1 MKKRNSEINGVKI
14 INRYTVATFFSGFLS
29 LISSVCFLLAIFLP
43 VVSFT
48 KGSLAAEARGK
59 DFLLFLFND
68 SSSVLFSI
76 SAPILNMGSI
86 GFNTFY
92 CFGPLLIIGLV
103 FSFVLLV
110 IGLKLI
116 LVGHLYRYR
125 RPAVWSFLVFFFFL
139 LFALGLVGVGFIYKV
154 NDAVGITMEV
164 SALTIILVVISFLS
178 FVILSIIFGTAF
190 KGRVYI
196 GNVANPL
203 PSETVARQS
212 PYVSDGII
220 KPVIKVKEVTKVKY
234 EPASTL
240 PTSLSSIGGHAFSQ
254 NTSLVVAMIPRG
266 IDSLGPGAF
275 ANCPKLKIVSIPTT
289 VKQIGYNCFFNCYS
303 LERINYGGTKE
314 QWRHII
320 RGSNWLAKAKTTVVV
335 CSDGPIIVNPY
346 H

>member
-14 INRYTVATFFSGFLS
+14 INRYTAATFFSGFFS
-29 LISSVCFLLAIFLP
+29 LISAACFALAVFFP
-43 VVSFT
+43 VVSFS
-48 KGSLAAEARGK
+48 KDSLVAEASGK
-59 DFLLFLFND
+59 DFLLFLFNNT
-68 SSSVLFSI
+68 SSVLFSI
-76 SAPILNMGSI
+76 SAPVINMGSI
-86 GFNTFY
+86 AFNTFY
-92 CFGPLLIIGLV
+92 CFGPLLIIGLI
-103 FSFVLLV
+103 FSLVLLI

-125 RPAVWSFLVFFFFL
+125 RPSVWSFLVFFFFL
-139 LFALGLVGVGFIYKV
+139 LFILGLVGVSFIYKL
-154 NDAVGITMEV
+154 NSAVGILMDV
-164 SALTIILVVISFLS
+164 SVFSIVLIVIAFLS
-178 FVILSIIFGTAF
+178 FVILSIIFGAAF

-203 PSETVARQS
+203 PSDTVARHS
-212 PYVSDGII
+212 PYVSEGVI